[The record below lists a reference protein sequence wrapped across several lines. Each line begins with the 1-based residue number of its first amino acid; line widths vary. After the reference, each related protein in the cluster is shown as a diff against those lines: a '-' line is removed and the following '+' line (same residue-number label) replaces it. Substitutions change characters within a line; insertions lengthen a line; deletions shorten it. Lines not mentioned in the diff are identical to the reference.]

1 MAYVGTPI
9 DTQNQFQSLQ
19 GKRFSGNASTTA
31 FTLDIAPSSVFDI
44 EVFVENVRQDPNSA
58 YGISG
63 TTLTF
68 TGAPPSGTNNIYVV
82 HQAKAV
88 GTIDVPASGVVPA
101 SLASNIISGQTELA
115 ATPADTDELLISD
128 AGTIKRIDFSHI
140 KGQGKIGQVLS
151 TTKTDTFSGSAGGG
165 AYVDVTGL
173 SVAITP
179 SATSSKILVMAT
191 LCGCNSVNTTSPQNS
206 IGFKIIRGST
216 DIAIGDASSSRSR
229 VGVIYSDPSADQ
241 RNITAISLQHLDS
254 PSSTSEQTYKI
265 AITQGFSNGAVTL
278 YVNRTDG
285 DPDDYSGMRAASS
298 ITVLEVLA

>member
-1 MAYVGTPI
+1 MAYLGTPI
-9 DTQNQFQSLQ
+9 DTTNQFQSLQ
-19 GKRFSGNASTTA
+19 GKRFSGDGSTTA

-115 ATPADTDELLISD
+115 ATPADTDEFLVSD

-140 KGQGKIGQVLS
+140 KGQGKIAQVVTAVKTNTTSSSS
-151 TTKTDTFSGSAGGG
+151 TSYTE
-165 AYVDVTGL
+165 VGL
-173 SVAITP
+173 NISITP
-179 SATSSKILVMAT
+179 SATSSKVLLMFNPRIGSNTGSANILMKIR
-191 LCGCNSVNTTSPQNS
+191 NNTAGSDVTADPFAVSRWPSDGQSAYYTQPQPM
-206 IGFKIIRGST
+206 I
-216 DIAIGDASSSRSR
+216 
-229 VGVIYSDPSADQ
+229 V
-241 RNITAISLQHLDS
+241 LDS
-254 PSSTSEQTYKI
+254 PSTSSSVTYQLQMKTNAGGFTVNMPSNTGGYSDTEVSTVI
-265 AITQGFSNGAVTL
+265 A
-278 YVNRTDG
+278 
-285 DPDDYSGMRAASS
+285 M
-298 ITVLEVLA
+298 EVLA

>member
-1 MAYVGTPI
+1 MALSTIGT
-9 DTQNQFQSLQ
+9 
-19 GKRFSGNASTTA
+19 NAITDATIA
-31 FTLDIAPSSVFDI
+31 TGDIADDAVT
-44 EVFVENVRQDPNSA
+44 A
-58 YGISG
+58 
-63 TTLTF
+63 
-68 TGAPPSGTNNIYVV
+68 
-82 HQAKAV
+82 AKAT
-88 GTIDVPASGVVPA
+88 G
-101 SLASNIISGQTELA
+101 
-115 ATPADTDELLISD
+115 
-128 AGTIKRIDFSHI
+128 F
-140 KGQGKIGQVLS
+140 GKIGQVLS

-285 DPDDYSGMRAASS
+285 DPNDYSGMRAASS
-298 ITVLEVLA
+298 ITVIEVLA

>member
-1 MAYVGTPI
+1 MAYLGTPI

-19 GKRFSGNASTTA
+19 GKRFSGDGSTTA

-115 ATPADTDELLISD
+115 ATPADTDEFLISD

-140 KGQGKIGQVLS
+140 KAANTPAFAANLSSNFTATEDSAVKVSFATEKFDTDSKYDASTNYRFTPGVAGKYYCYLKIGFREHNTS
-151 TTKTDTFSGSAGGG
+151 SGSVSADAEFSARIYKNGSSISHSANHSAVSSLQGVISTFTAVIEDFNTTDYIE
-165 AYVDVTGL
+165 AYVGLQNNDVNAELL
-173 SVAITP
+173 SNAAYNEFGAFRIIT
-179 SATSSKILVMAT
+179 
-191 LCGCNSVNTTSPQNS
+191 
-206 IGFKIIRGST
+206 
-216 DIAIGDASSSRSR
+216 
-229 VGVIYSDPSADQ
+229 
-241 RNITAISLQHLDS
+241 
-254 PSSTSEQTYKI
+254 
-265 AITQGFSNGAVTL
+265 
-278 YVNRTDG
+278 
-285 DPDDYSGMRAASS
+285 
-298 ITVLEVLA
+298 